1 MFDAVTLWKYGGI
14 VGTLILSGFGL
25 PVPEEIPIVTAGAM
39 VGNDARELAEYR
51 RLDNASDEFA
61 ELADPAGGLTIF
73 FASDRIGNGNGS
85 HYANPD
91 VDKMLADALATG
103 DDAQR
108 ATLYDQVVRQLIT
121 DVAALPA
128 FHKKLVLAAKA
139 SVDMDSLHTNAE
151 GYPNFYDVGFLS

>member
-61 ELADPAGGLTIF
+61 ELADPAGGRPLSWPAGPCGWRWLPWSILLVASGAAGACRESWCWNICTLRWLT
-73 FASDRIGNGNGS
+73 
-85 HYANPD
+85 
-91 VDKMLADALATG
+91 TG
-103 DDAQR
+103 
-108 ATLYDQVVRQLIT
+108 
-121 DVAALPA
+121 P
-128 FHKKLVLAAKA
+128 
-139 SVDMDSLHTNAE
+139 S
-151 GYPNFYDVGFLS
+151 